1 MNKTAKGII
10 ALAGVLAVLG
20 GGYTALRLTEPKEP
34 EDSSS
39 SSSEEDGSQ
48 HVVLIRDD
56 KVTGED
62 PETGETLT
70 GVVTHVQVKNETDEF
85 SVIPNPAA
93 ENDPDAKKFTLEGY
107 EDIPLRGAVI
117 GTLANNAN
125 GLTSDAVIEE
135 NCTDLEKFG
144 LADPKITVE
153 VTYETGTVA
162 TLFVG
167 NDAPSGDET
176 YVMVKGINTV
186 YTVRQSAMANYSS
199 KLFDLVDTT
208 IIAAPDQDAYPKVES
223 LLIEREDLEGGDM
236 YLEYDP
242 KSDDEG
248 YTGGSSATHIM
259 KRPTEAYL
267 SVERS
272 TAITTG
278 MFGLSAEDIYSVH
291 CQESDIAEAGL
302 KDPFCTVTMKCDDG
316 NTYKLLMSEPFKSDD
331 GGSNCYAMLEGG
343 KVIYIVS
350 TEKAQWATVTPV
362 DIASKIF
369 IGAYVW
375 NITDLTVEGGGEKAE
390 FKLSR
395 KDPDAELETFSA
407 EDFNTLCNG
416 ETYDSE
422 RFRQFYS
429 FLLKSS
435 AEEFAL
441 DEKIPDS
448 EPIAAI
454 TYTDSYSGKTTKVEF
469 YDHSAMKALIAVD
482 GQSKFTISKSYV
494 DTLISNIKLIGTEED
509 FVLTWK

>member
-20 GGYTALRLTEPKEP
+20 GGYTALRLTEPKEG
-34 EDSSS
+34 EESSS
-39 SSSEEDGSQ
+39 SSSEADSSQ
-48 HVVLIRDD
+48 HVILVRDD

-62 PETGETLT
+62 PETGETLM
-70 GVVTHVQVKNETDEF
+70 GVVTHVQVKNATDEL
-85 SVIPNPAA
+85 SVIPNPEA
-93 ENDPDAKKFTLEGY
+93 ENDPDASKFTLEGY

-125 GLTSDAVIEE
+125 GLTSEAVIEE
-135 NCTDLEKFG
+135 NCTELEKFG
-144 LADPKITVE
+144 LASPRITVD
-153 VTYETGTVA
+153 VTYETGTEV
-162 TLFVG
+162 TLLVG
-167 NDAPSGDET
+167 NEAPAGDAT
-176 YVMVKGINTV
+176 YVMVKGSDTV
-186 YTVRQSAMANYSS
+186 YTVRSSAMANYTN
-199 KLFDLVDTT
+199 KLFDFVDTT
-208 IIAAPDQDAYPKVES
+208 IIEAPEQDAYPKIES
-223 LLIEREDLEGGDM
+223 LLIEREDLQGGDM

-242 KSDDEG
+242 KSDDDG

-272 TAITTG
+272 TSITTG

-302 KDPFCTVTMKCDDG
+302 KDPFCTVTMVCDDG

-331 GGSNCYAMLEGG
+331 GGKNCYAMLEGG
-343 KVIYIVS
+343 NVIYIVS

-375 NITDLTVEGGGEKAE
+375 NITDLTVEGDGEKAE

-407 EDFNTLCNG
+407 ADFNTTLNG
-416 ETYDSE
+416 AAFDSE

-429 FLLKSS
+429 FLIKSS

-441 DEKIPDS
+441 GEEIPDS
-448 EPIAAI
+448 QPTATISYA
-454 TYTDSYSGKTTKVEF
+454 DSYSGKTTKVEF
-469 YDHSAMKALIAVD
+469 YDYSAMKSLIVVN
-482 GQSKFTISKSYV
+482 GESKFTISKSYV
-494 DTLISNIKLIGTEED
+494 DTLIDNIRRLDTDEE